1 MCTQVYTELIGQIR
15 FSKLLSL
22 FVISVEHVLLNLLCY
37 HFKES
42 KTIII
47 IIITLPAVLFTLS
60 LHKYRIYRLF
70 FFFELFVL
78 FLWVFLVCLC
88 VCMGFFLSFFFWG
101 GGVAESDAF
110 QYKPFIL
117 EMNRLSSIFTSKTC
131 LLSK

>member
-37 HFKES
+37 HFTES

-60 LHKYRIYRLF
+60 LHKYRIYRFLF
-70 FFFELFVL
+70 FFGIVCFV
-78 FLWVFLVCLC
+78 FVGFFWFVCVFVWVF
-88 VCMGFFLSFFFWG
+88 FSFFFW